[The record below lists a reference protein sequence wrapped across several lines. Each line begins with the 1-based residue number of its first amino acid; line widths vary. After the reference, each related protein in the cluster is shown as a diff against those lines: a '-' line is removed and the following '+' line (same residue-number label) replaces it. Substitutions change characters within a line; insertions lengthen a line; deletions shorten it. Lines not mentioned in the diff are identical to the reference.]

1 MAAQTDFSLTTA
13 LSCAPSIGD
22 SPSFSLLPR
31 HLRRLRTAHERL
43 ARELPDCWCS
53 SAAFPSDEKLV
64 EELERAVG
72 AAGKE
77 GKKGSL
83 RVRLNIDPPGQP
95 HSDSWL
101 GTVDR
106 TWPLSDPI
114 RLVLDDRPTEYDDPF
129 LRYKTT
135 KRAKYDDAR
144 ARQGAHDRVFLLIF
158 ADLVDSAS
166 VTGATL
172 QPSSSRS
179 DPPFDVLLFNPRQEL
194 TETTIANAAFRF
206 SPTKPFITPRAD
218 CGLLEGVQRAELL
231 EKGEVVE
238 GVVTV
243 EEVRKAAEVRL
254 FRARLLRIQELIH
267 ASAFQAGT
275 LEIICFNGVRGV
287 YKACIAPSN

>member
-31 HLRRLRTAHERL
+31 HLRRLRIAHERL

-53 SAAFPSDEKLV
+53 SAAFPSDETLV

-83 RVRLNIDPPGQP
+83 RVRLNIDPSGQP
-95 HSDSWL
+95 
-101 GTVDR
+101 R
-106 TWPLSDPI
+106 AEAFPLACMPDYPV

-129 LRYKTT
+129 LRSKTT
-135 KRAKYDDAR
+135 QRAKYDEAR
-144 ARQGAHDRVFLLIF
+144 ARH
-158 ADLVDSAS
+158 
-166 VTGATL
+166 GATL

-206 SPTKPFITPRAD
+206 SPTSPFITPRAD

-243 EEVRKAAEVRL
+243 EEVRKAAE
-254 FRARLLRIQELIH
+254 
-267 ASAFQAGT
+267 AGT

-287 YKACIAPSN
+287 YQACIAPSN

>member
-13 LSCAPSIGD
+13 LSCAPSTSG
-22 SPSFSLLPR
+22 SSSFPLLPR

-64 EELERAVG
+64 EELERAVE

-77 GKKGSL
+77 GNEGSL
-83 RVRLNIDPPGQP
+83 RLRLNVDPSGQP
-95 HSDSWL
+95 QAEAF
-101 GTVDR
+101 
-106 TWPLSDPI
+106 PLVPMPDYPV

-144 ARQGAHDRVFLLIF
+144 ARH
-158 ADLVDSAS
+158 
-166 VTGATL
+166 GATL
-172 QPSSSRS
+172 RPSSSRP
-179 DPPFDVLLFNPRQEL
+179 DPPFDVLLFNPRHEL
-194 TETTIANAAFRF
+194 TETTIANVAFRF
-206 SPTKPFITPRAD
+206 SPTGPFITPRTD

-238 GVVTV
+238 GVVTID
-243 EEVRKAAEVRL
+243 EVRKAAE
-254 FRARLLRIQELIH
+254 AE
-267 ASAFQAGT
+267 T

-287 YKACIAPSN
+287 YKACIAPSS